1 MQLLLGCQ
9 PPHPQGQLVVANKSS
24 LESVDPVDVFSFAGT
39 QLLSAVGDPLYAT
52 DHRGQLQ
59 PRLAAGL
66 PQFSDDGLT
75 ARIPLRKGVRFH
87 DGTPFDAAAMVFNL
101 ERFRQLGKLGYL
113 LDDRIS
119 AVRASGPYELEL
131 RLQRPYRALAS
142 LLSSINLAPVSPSA
156 YRNYTKRSLSNRFV
170 GTGPYRLVSFSPQ
183 KQQLLPFKDYWGEQP
198 KNKGIHLLTLSNSTA
213 LYGSLLSGEVDVLIS
228 SGLESDQQQALNAK
242 AQRGQLAMG
251 EGPAAEIGYLT
262 LMTQQAPFNQ
272 PTLRQA
278 VALSVNRPLISQ
290 RVSFGLRPPLR
301 SLVPPPLAGSEP
313 AAWPRYNPKAARALY
328 RQAGYCNGRSLK
340 LPLTFRSN
348 VPSDRLFALTWQAQL
363 QKDLGDCVELEV
375 TGVESTTAYRQ
386 LEQGVYPMI
395 VLDWVGDYPDP
406 DVYLAPM
413 LACTTSRGDHCLA
426 GSSVAFGS
434 FWAGAG
440 VQELLRESEASSGAA
455 RQESLRRVQRLAAEG
470 AAYIPIWQ
478 VTPRA
483 WAQAHLKAP
492 RFDGS
497 GRVLLQELE
506 TRR

>member
-1 MQLLLGCQ
+1 M
-9 PPHPQGQLVVANKSS
+9 VANKSS

-272 PTLRQA
+272 ATLRQA

>member
-119 AVRASGPYELEL
+119 ALRASGPYELEL

-183 KQQLLPFKDYWGEQP
+183 KQQLLPFKDYWGAQP

-440 VQELLRESEASSGAA
+440 VQELLRDSEASSGAA

>member
-101 ERFRQLGKLGYL
+101 KRFRQLGKLGYL
-113 LDDRIS
+113 LDDRVS

-455 RQESLRRVQRLAAEG
+455 REESLRRVQRLAAEG

-506 TRR
+506 ARR

>member
-119 AVRASGPYELEL
+119 ALRASGPYELEL

-242 AQRGQLAMG
+242 AQQGQLAMG

-328 RQAGYCNGRSLK
+328 QQAGYCNGRSLK

-440 VQELLRESEASSGAA
+440 VQELLRDSEASSGAA

>member
-1 MQLLLGCQ
+1 MGCQ
-9 PPHPQGQLVVANKSS
+9 PPHPQGQLVVANKSA

-39 QLLSAVGDPLYAT
+39 QLLSAVGDSLYAA
-52 DHRGQLQ
+52 DSRGELQ
-59 PRLAAGL
+59 PRLATAL
-66 PQFSDDGLT
+66 PQFSADGLT
-75 ARIPLRKGVRFH
+75 ARIPLRQGVRFH
-87 DGTPFDAAAMVFNL
+87 DGTAFDAAAMVFNL
-101 ERFRQLGKLGYL
+101 ERFRRLGKLSYL
-113 LDDRIS
+113 LDDRIRS
-119 AVRASGPYELEL
+119 VRASGPYELEL

-142 LLSSINLAPVSPSA
+142 LLSSVNFAPVSPTA
-156 YRNYTKRSLSNRFV
+156 YRDFAQRSLPQRFV
-170 GTGPYRLVSFSPQ
+170 GTGPYRLASFSPQ
-183 KQQLLPFKDYWGEQP
+183 KQQLLPFKQYWGAQP
-198 KNKGIHLLTLSNSTA
+198 KNQGIHLITLSNSTA

-242 AQRGQLAMG
+242 AKRGELTMG
-251 EGPAAEIGYLT
+251 SGPAAEIGYLT
-262 LMTQQAPFNQ
+262 LMSQLPPFNQ
-272 PTLRQA
+272 ASLRQA
-278 VALSVNRPLISQ
+278 VALSINRPLISQ

-313 AAWPRYNPKAARALY
+313 PAWPPYNPKAARALY
-328 RQAGYCNGRSLK
+328 QQSGYCTGKRLK

-363 QKDLGDCVELEV
+363 SKDLGDCVELEV

-413 LACTTSRGDHCLA
+413 LACSESQGERCLK

-434 FWAGAG
+434 FWSGAG
-440 VQELLRESEASSGAA
+440 VQTLLEQSEAESGAPRRA
-455 RQESLRRVQRLAAEG
+455 RLQRVQQLAAQG

-483 WAQAHLKAP
+483 WAQAHLKPP

-506 TRR
+506 SRR